1 MTWWGS
7 RVRAPSRPLDVFTHV
22 IRAAE
27 LAASGDLRL
36 ACHLADF
43 AGWAAPD
50 DPDIHHMRA
59 EIYETRRKSETSLM
73 SKGIF
78 KGAMRESEK
87 IVKAALGEK

>member
-1 MTWWGS
+1 
-7 RVRAPSRPLDVFTHV
+7 
-22 IRAAE
+22 
-27 LAASGDLRL
+27 
-36 ACHLADF
+36 
-43 AGWAAPD
+43 
-50 DPDIHHMRA
+50 MRA

>member
-1 MTWWGS
+1 M
-7 RVRAPSRPLDVFTHV
+7 RRAV
-22 IRAAE
+22 E

-50 DPDIHHMRA
+50 EPEIHQMRA